1 MSVYDSLFLLDG
13 LQREARREIISYL
26 PAAVK
31 FKKGE
36 IIYSPESFKRAIG
49 FIVSG
54 CAVVVTDNAKRLVM
68 KRLATGS
75 CFGAAAV
82 FGGSE
87 SYVSTVSAVEPSE
100 IVFITEETLTRI
112 FKEYPD
118 TAVSYIA
125 FLSDKIR
132 FLNEKLSL
140 VSCGDAE
147 DTVLKYLSLSAD
159 ENGCAVIPESMTM
172 LASML
177 GLGRASLYRSLE
189 ALEQRGSIIRENDKI
204 RVKKK

>member
-1 MSVYDSLFLLDG
+1 MSVYDSLFLLNG
-13 LQREARREIISYL
+13 LPSDARPEIISNL
-26 PAAVK
+26 PAAVN

-36 IIYSPESFKRAIG
+36 IIYSPKCFKQALG

-54 CAVVVTDNAKRLVM
+54 CAVVVTDNSKRLVM
-68 KRLATGS
+68 KRLDSGS

-82 FGGSE
+82 FGGGG
-87 SYVSTVSAVEPSE
+87 SYVSTVSAVEACE
-100 IVFITEETLTRI
+100 VVFLTEEMLMSI
-112 FKEYPD
+112 FKAYPD
-118 TAVSYIA
+118 TAVSYIT

-159 ENGCAVIPESMTM
+159 EKGCAVIPESMTM

-177 GLGRASLYRSLE
+177 GLGRASLYRSLD
-189 ALEQRGSIIRENDKI
+189 ALEQRGSIIRENNKI
-204 RVKKK
+204 RVTKK

>member
-1 MSVYDSLFLLDG
+1 MSVYNGLFLLNG
-13 LQREARREIISYL
+13 LSETEKKEIISSL
-26 PAAVK
+26 PAVVN

-36 IIYSPESFKRAIG
+36 IIYSPESFKHALG

-54 CAVVVTDNAKRLVM
+54 CAVVVTDNSKRLVM
-68 KRLATGS
+68 KRLSAGS

-82 FGGSE
+82 FGNSG
-87 SYVSTVSAVEPSE
+87 SYVSTVSAVEPCE
-100 IVFITEETLTRI
+100 IVFISEEMLTRL
-112 FKEYPD
+112 FNVHPN
-118 TAVSYIA
+118 TAISYIA

-132 FLNEKLSL
+132 FLNKKLSL

-147 DTVLKYLSLSAD
+147 DTVLKYLSLSAGED
-159 ENGCAVIPESMTM
+159 GCAVIPESMTM

-189 ALEQRGSIIRENDKI
+189 ALEQHGDIVRENDRI